1 MSGQIMWGKF
11 LAMSALI
18 LGGGYALMTATT
30 PTEEELYARL
40 SPDLQRKVDAIR
52 AARENPSKVK
62 EQLQEAS
69 DDNKIVWAE
78 DQQTQ
83 QQRKK

>member
-11 LAMSALI
+11 LTMTALI
-18 LGGGYALMTATT
+18 MGGAYVLMTVTT
-30 PTEEELYARL
+30 PTEEQLYARL
-40 SPDLQRKVDAIR
+40 SPDLQRKVDAVR

-69 DDNKIVWAE
+69 DSNKIVWAE
-78 DQQTQ
+78 DQQSQ
-83 QQRKK
+83 KLKK